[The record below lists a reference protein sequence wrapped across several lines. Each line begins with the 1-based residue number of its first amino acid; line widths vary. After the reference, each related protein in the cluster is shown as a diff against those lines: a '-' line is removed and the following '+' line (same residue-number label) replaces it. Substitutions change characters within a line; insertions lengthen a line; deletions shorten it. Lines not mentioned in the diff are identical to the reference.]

1 MSLQTQLT
9 QPSTKTSLA
18 AAASAVFAA
27 ASIAALFLIG
37 PDAIF
42 LSVIALFLGVVGI
55 RGVGSEQGSAMSR
68 TVAVFGTTV
77 GGLAIGWYLVLLGL
91 VWYYF

>member
-1 MSLQTQLT
+1 MSLQA
-9 QPSTKTSLA
+9 PSIQASKTNIT
-18 AAASAVFAA
+18 AAASALVAA
-27 ASIAALFLIG
+27 ASVAALFLLG

-42 LSVIALFLGVVGI
+42 LSVIALFLGVLAL
-55 RGVGSEQGSAMSR
+55 RGVGDDHGSPISR

-77 GGLAIGWYLVLLGL
+77 GGLAVGWYLIILLM